1 MTTTSIKKEKIINE
15 TIGITIKERGMIPL
29 LEKEIV
35 DLLKG
40 QEIPGMVKYY
50 CRKIR

>member
-1 MTTTSIKKEKIINE
+1 MMTTSIKKEKIIKE

-40 QEIPGMVKYY
+40 QEIPSMIK
-50 CRKIR
+50 